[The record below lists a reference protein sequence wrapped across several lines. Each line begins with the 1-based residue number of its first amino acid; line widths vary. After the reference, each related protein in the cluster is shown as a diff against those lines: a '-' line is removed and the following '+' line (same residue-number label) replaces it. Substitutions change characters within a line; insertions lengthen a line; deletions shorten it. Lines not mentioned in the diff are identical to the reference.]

1 MGNPQQMGNRFAH
14 RPELK
19 DLGKWFYVQRNRIN
33 MRWNRS
39 VRRVERAKRIIIVQM
54 REGE

>member
-1 MGNPQQMGNRFAH
+1 VGNPQQMGNRFAH

-39 VRRVERAKRIIIVQM
+39 VRRVERAKRLIIVQM